1 MSQRDDQ
8 FFSAMIT
15 RNRINLP
22 EKHVALIWQQMV
34 CKELLSTED
43 VPIRIIYPGRT
54 NGDSGPDLRDAVI
67 VNGSDLTKGDI
78 EVHVKS
84 SDWYGHEHHADAE
97 YNSVILHVVMWH
109 DCSSPTLLQNGK
121 LIPVLSLAKALRHQ
135 PYLLP
140 YTLPCFQILDHM
152 DRRSLKK
159 VLNTV
164 GEERFRQKAMHF
176 QAQIPRPALRAL
188 SSGEAAGRV
197 LFRGMM
203 RALGYA
209 RNTKPF
215 EDLADSMP
223 LNLIE
228 SKQGLNLKQALL
240 LGTAGLLP
248 SQRIPGKLAE
258 ESILSQSEEREIREL
273 EQAWQSSCNKVKT
286 MREHDWNLSH
296 IYPNNSPVRRI
307 VAQSY
312 LLDRYRE
319 EGLLP
324 GVLQLVKEVP
334 SPKGHRVL
342 EDGLIVTGDGYWRNH
357 FDFDA
362 RSKTKISALLG
373 NSKAGEI
380 AVNVVLPFV
389 FSWGKTFN
397 EPELTERA
405 MELYNSYPKLPEHEI
420 TRQMTKQFS
429 LEGHSNLT
437 ACQQQ
442 GLIHIFRNYC
452 REGRCRQCPLVG

>member
-1 MSQRDDQ
+1 MTN
-8 FFSAMIT
+8 FFSATIT
-15 RNRINLP
+15 RKRINIP
-22 EKHVALIWQQMV
+22 EKQVTLIWQQMV

-43 VPIRIIYPGRT
+43 VPIRILYPGRT
-54 NGDSGPDLRDAVI
+54 NGDNGPDLRDAVI
-67 VNGSDLTKGDI
+67 VNDSDLTKGDI

-84 SDWYGHEHHADAE
+84 SDWYGHQHHADAA

-109 DCSSPTLLQNGK
+109 DCNAPTLLQNGK
-121 LIPVLSLAKALRHQ
+121 LIPVLSLALALRHQ

-152 DRRSLKK
+152 DRQSLKK
-159 VLNTV
+159 ALNAA
-164 GEERFRQKAMHF
+164 GEERFGQKALSF
-176 QAQIPRPALRAL
+176 QEEISRPAPRAL
-188 SSGEAAGRV
+188 SSGETAGQV

-215 EDLADSMP
+215 EDLANSMP
-223 LNLIE
+223 LNFIQ
-228 SKQGLNLKQALL
+228 SKRGLNLKKALL

-248 SQRIPGKLAE
+248 SQGIRGEVAE
-258 ESILSQSEEREIREL
+258 KSIVNQSEEREVREL
-273 EQAWQSSCNKVKT
+273 EQAWQSSGKNVKT
-286 MREHDWNLSH
+286 MRKNDWNLSH

-319 EGLLP
+319 QGLLP

-342 EDGLIVTGDGYWRNH
+342 EEGLIVTGDGYWRNH
-357 FDFDA
+357 FDFDT
-362 RSKTKISALLG
+362 RSKTSISALLG

-380 AVNVVLPFV
+380 AMNVVLPFV
-389 FSWGKTFN
+389 FSWGKMFN
-397 EPELTERA
+397 EPELTEKA
-405 MELYNSYPKLPEHEI
+405 MEIYSSHPKLPEHEI
-420 TRQMTKQFS
+420 TRQMTKQLS
-429 LEGHSNLT
+429 LEGHSDLT